1 MAGIRYSVRMT
12 ITTTTEKELPQLLA
26 IYNYEVE
33 NGLATFDIDTK
44 DLNYWHQ
51 WYESHRQKNYCSY
64 TAWEGEVAVG
74 FGTLS
79 KYRERSAY
87 DGTLEL
93 SVYVH
98 PEYRGRGIGKEMMKK
113 LIDHANNDPSILTL
127 VSVITSANETSI
139 RLHQKLGFTYAGS
152 ITNVGVKN
160 GKVLGIQNW
169 QLMTGNPAEFG
180 TVVAETPVVAPKD
193 PATVWKSLIAECTSL
208 VEGEDD
214 VITNMAN
221 VSSAIFNSLEGLNW
235 AGFYIVK
242 DDHLQLGPFMGK
254 PACMRIPFGRGVCGT
269 AWKENATQL
278 VYDVHQFPGHIACDS
293 ASNSEVVVPLHD
305 AEGKVCGVL
314 DIDSPLVGRFTEAD
328 RQGFEKLAAL
338 FRAGCVGTTA

>member
-1 MAGIRYSVRMT
+1 MT
-12 ITTTTEKELPQLLA
+12 IITTTEKELPELLA

-33 NGLATFDIDTK
+33 NGLATFDIETK
-44 DLNYWHQ
+44 DMTYWQQ
-51 WYESHRQKNYCSY
+51 WYESHKTKNYCSY
-64 TAWEGEVAVG
+64 TAWDGDTAVG
-74 FGTLS
+74 YGTLS
-79 KYRERSAY
+79 KYRDRSAY
-87 DGTLEL
+87 DGSLEL

-98 PEYRGRGIGKEMMKK
+98 PEYRGRGIGKELMKV
-113 LIDHANNDPSILTL
+113 LIDHARKDPTILTL

-169 QLMTGNPAEFG
+169 QLMTGAPEEFG
-180 TVVAETPVVAPKD
+180 TVVPETPVTPVVPKD
-193 PATVWKSLIAECTSL
+193 PAKVWASLIAECTSL
-208 VEGEDD
+208 VDGEDD
-214 VITNMAN
+214 YITNMAN
-221 VSSAIFNSLEGLNW
+221 VASSIFNTLEGLNW

-269 AWKENATQL
+269 AWKDNATQL

-293 ASNSEVVVPLHD
+293 ASNSEVVVPLRNAD
-305 AEGKVCGVL
+305 GDVWGVL
-314 DIDSPLVGRFTEAD
+314 DIDSPLIGRFTEED
-328 RQGFEKLAAL
+328 RNGFEELAAL
-338 FRAGCVGTTA
+338 F